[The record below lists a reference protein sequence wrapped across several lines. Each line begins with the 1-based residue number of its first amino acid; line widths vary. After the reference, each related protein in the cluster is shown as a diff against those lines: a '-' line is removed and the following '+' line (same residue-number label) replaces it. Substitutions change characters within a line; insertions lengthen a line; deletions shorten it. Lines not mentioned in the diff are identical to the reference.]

1 MEGDREMG
9 RERTFFWKR
18 LYYKIQVI
26 NPSLKHIVLQSFF
39 VLLKIRPLSSYMDF
53 LKVFLNQ
60 ICFLCSKFLVASV
73 DLQLF
78 KNYNIKA
85 SLLLALQGFALVLLL
100 LN

>member
-39 VLLKIRPLSSYMDF
+39 VLLKI
-53 LKVFLNQ
+53 KAV
-60 ICFLCSKFLVASV
+60 I
-73 DLQLF
+73 QLHGLF
-78 KNYNIKA
+78 ESI
-85 SLLLALQGFALVLLL
+85 S
-100 LN
+100 